1 MAAAAAPGLDGGDGG
16 RAGGGGAPRQ
26 GGAEAAA
33 GGGTAQVDPLG
44 RGERRRR
51 AKLGAPRPE
60 RLSRTV
66 CRAAEEV
73 VYCMN
78 EAELVDVALAVL
90 AEVSP
95 DPRGWGRGPGP
106 SRGLPRPAQLPSS
119 PGRAL
124 LPSGL
129 ATGCPAGM
137 GGLPLGTPA
146 PSLECSRG
154 EVAQLCLVVFSLVSI
169 CSARKVRRKPSP
181 GAMASRSFSK
191 HQTRRLEA
199 QPALGRAVT
208 TVWLSHALLT
218 LVLMPMQRGQTAR
231 TLKMM
236 F

>member
-1 MAAAAAPGLDGGDGG
+1 MQNSVHLRAHRVLGTAGGALGFPLGGGAAAGIAPPHRPGRDGGGRAAAAAAPGLDGGGGG
-16 RAGGGGAPRQ
+16 RTGGGGAPPQ

-33 GGGTAQVDPLG
+33 GGGTAQVEPLG

-60 RLSRTV
+60 RLSRAV

-124 LPSGL
+124 RNKTSLPRGL

-137 GGLPLGTPA
+137 GGLPLGTPR
-146 PSLECSRG
+146 PLLR
-154 EVAQLCLVVFSLVSI
+154 VL
-169 CSARKVRRKPSP
+169 P
-181 GAMASRSFSK
+181 G
-191 HQTRRLEA
+191 
-199 QPALGRAVT
+199 
-208 TVWLSHALLT
+208 
-218 LVLMPMQRGQTAR
+218 
-231 TLKMM
+231 
-236 F
+236 